1 MPSWEAASVHLSSA
15 LVKEI
20 PKPVPEH
27 QATDP
32 KEWVDL
38 HGDALFRFAL
48 VRLRGRELAEEI
60 VQETFLAAFKSR
72 DRYAGRASERTW
84 LTQILRNKISD
95 HYRKR
100 HREIPASDIT
110 GPEESTDHLFD
121 QKGSWNVKPDRW
133 DADPAALLQQ
143 EEFRLI
149 LEDCLSG
156 LPDRQADAF
165 SLRVMEQNST
175 EQVRNI
181 LEVTATNLGVILHRA
196 RAGLRRCLEVN
207 WFGKAES

>member
-1 MPSWEAASVHLSSA
+1 MGDNPNPA
-15 LVKEI
+15 
-20 PKPVPEH
+20 PEH

-32 KEWVDL
+32 QKWVDL
-38 HGDALFRFAL
+38 HGDALLRFAL

-143 EEFRLI
+143 EEFRQI
-149 LEDCLSG
+149 LERCLSG

-175 EQVRNI
+175 EEVRNI

-196 RAGLRRCLEVN
+196 RAGLRRCLEVS